1 MENICLGFLIGHSRG
16 ATITVD
22 GKVKISIANERLS
35 RIKTDESKTI
45 PIESINYCLDA
56 LGLTYND
63 IDLYVYNTTQENA
76 NIPSQFQELTGQPL
90 DKLKFLP
97 HHMAHAYSTFYA
109 SNFEE
114 AVVVVADAMGSLY
127 NDDTPIKDWYQL
139 DESNLNEGQQW
150 SEGYSIYKFTKN
162 QLHPESVYKKWVKFP
177 FSIHDEGSIGYL
189 YGMGALQLV
198 YDEKGNTWSAGKL
211 MGLASYA
218 NKDWV
223 SKHPEYSIRTEND
236 LQVTT
241 EPIMEDTVNYKSD
254 FQSKAN
260 VAGLYQREQELNSL
274 HLVKMAKNMTNM
286 DNLCVVGG
294 SFLNCNT
301 NELIL
306 QSKLFKNSYF
316 LPPADDGGVALGCA
330 FYGSTLLTGKT
341 HQNTEWMTPYLGK
354 TYSDQEI
361 NLDITKFNNIKV
373 SRLTE
378 EKSIQLAAQYLSEN
392 KVIGWFNGGSESGPR
407 ALGNRSILANPSS
420 KWMVEYINSEIKKR
434 EWYRPFAPSVLF
446 EEQSKI
452 FELDVYSPYMLITTN
467 VKPEWKDKIPG
478 VTHFDYTSRYQSV
491 TKESNPKYYKLI
503 SEFNNLTGLPVVLNT
518 SFNGPEEPI
527 VETPYDAIKTMLT
540 HGLYAVFIN
549 NYIITKK

>member
-162 QLHPESVYKKWVKFP
+162 QLLPESVYKKWVKFP
-177 FSIHDEGSIGYL
+177 FSVDNEGSIGYL
-189 YGMGALQLV
+189 YGMGARQLV
-198 YDEKGNTWSAGKL
+198 YDEKRNTWSSGKL

-218 NKDWV
+218 NKNWV
-223 SKHPEYSIRTEND
+223 AQQPEYSIKTKTD
-236 LQVTT
+236 LQVSTS
-241 EPIMEDTVNYKSD
+241 PIMEDTVDHKSD

-316 LPPADDGGVALGCA
+316 LPPADDSGVALGCA
-330 FYGSTLLTGKT
+330 FYGSVLLTGKT

-452 FELDVYSPYMLITTN
+452 FELDVYSPYMLITTS

-491 TKESNPKYYKLI
+491 TKESNLKYYKLI

-540 HGLYAVFIN
+540 HGLYAVFID